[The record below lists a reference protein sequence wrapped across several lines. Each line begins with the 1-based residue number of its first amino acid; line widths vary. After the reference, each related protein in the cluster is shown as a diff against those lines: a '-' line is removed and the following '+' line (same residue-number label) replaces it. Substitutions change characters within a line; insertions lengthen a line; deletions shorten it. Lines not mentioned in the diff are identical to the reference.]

1 MWIKSDFLEFGP
13 SDSGSPYPWGG
24 HSGGS
29 TPPGPT
35 RQQLTNFK
43 DKSDDLYAPAITTAN
58 QTICSTAPAFASLK
72 FMID

>member
-43 DKSDDLYAPAITTAN
+43 D
-58 QTICSTAPAFASLK
+58 
-72 FMID
+72 